1 VLPAQAD
8 FDAIDLTVATVHR
21 QLEALGLTV
30 EIETDFA
37 GLRRFLDAQGTFANP
52 TFDPARSRMGLHDF
66 WLRVNDRHGRGVGC
80 SAERVFEVVDFVDL
94 MRTGRLWYARGF
106 EDIGHD
112 GGEVPVSLPSRHV
125 GGRVSHSG
133 STWVHPDRRGQRLAM
148 YLTYLSRALSFGS
161 FASDFNTGIVR
172 HSLSLTRVPRET
184 YGYPNVELVIDDY
197 FPPLKCQD
205 QIYLC
210 WISRAEFVEQAKT
223 WPSQGYHP
231 APHAPVAAAA

>member
-1 VLPAQAD
+1 VLLAPAD
-8 FDAIDLTVATVHR
+8 FDAIDRTVATVHQ

-52 TFDPARSRMGLHDF
+52 TFDPAHNRMGLHDF
-66 WLRVNDRHGRGVGC
+66 WLRINDRHGRGVGC
-80 SAERVFEVVDFVDL
+80 SAERVFDVVEFVDL
-94 MRTGRLWYARGF
+94 LRTGRLWYAKGF
-106 EDIGHD
+106 AAVDHA
-112 GGEVPVSLPSRHV
+112 GEVPVSLPSRHV

-133 STWVHPDRRGQRLAM
+133 STWVHPERRGQRLAM
-148 YLTYLSRALSFGS
+148 YLTYLSRALSFQS
-161 FASDFNTGIVR
+161 FACAFNTGIIR

-197 FPPLKCQD
+197 FPPLKCHD

-210 WISRAEFVEQAKT
+210 WLSRAEFVANAQA
-223 WPSQGYHP
+223 WPSLDLHQ
-231 APHAPVAAAA
+231 ALAA